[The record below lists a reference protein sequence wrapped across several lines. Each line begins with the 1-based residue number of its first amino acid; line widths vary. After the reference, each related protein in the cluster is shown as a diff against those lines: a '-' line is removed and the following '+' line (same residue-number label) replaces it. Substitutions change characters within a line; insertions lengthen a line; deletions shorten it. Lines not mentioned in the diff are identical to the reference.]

1 MANYNIAKHLHF
13 GPEGKDT
20 RGAKNRSAKL
30 HEDQVRAIRASPE
43 SAYRLAK
50 LYGITHTHAW
60 RIKTGKVWKHL
71 SD

>member
-30 HEDQVRAIRASPE
+30 HEDQVRAIRASSE
-43 SAYRLAK
+43 SAYALAK
-50 LYGITHTHAW
+50 RYGISHTHAW
-60 RIKTGKVWKHL
+60 SIKTGKVWKHL
-71 SD
+71 ID